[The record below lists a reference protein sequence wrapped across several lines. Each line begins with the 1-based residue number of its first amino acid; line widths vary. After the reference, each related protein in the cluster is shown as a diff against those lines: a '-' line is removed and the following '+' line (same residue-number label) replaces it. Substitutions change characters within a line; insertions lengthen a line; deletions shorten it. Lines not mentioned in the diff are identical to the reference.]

1 MERILKKRC
10 TICGNTV
17 VAMGSAR
24 ANGKTGLTDW
34 DNRPMHKKC
43 LKQHQKDLEFEHRMQ
58 DIMETQQTA
67 NKSLK

>member
-1 MERILKKRC
+1 
-10 TICGNTV
+10 
-17 VAMGSAR
+17 MGSAR

-43 LKQHQKDLEFEHRMQ
+43 LKQHQKDLEFEHLMQ

-67 NKSLK
+67 NKIPEVTMEYNSLKILNI